1 MIGKIALIITVTI
14 FAFSIGFNGPANTET
29 NYSFSEVQR
38 DIDRLADQAQ
48 RGEEYDATIDGLV
61 AYVENGEIG
70 RSGQVR
76 ALLQLGEIAD
86 PDLQDYLI
94 GISEGEIQFENS
106 EQIRGYAHRAYWS
119 TRLANAGS
127 KAEEEQILLGGLEA
141 THVVLRDGKI
151 VEFTRKIDGKY
162 VKVTR
167 VKSSHIARWAG
178 AELCQRGYAK
188 HFDKIEARLKRSS
201 SVLREDKVVA
211 NCRVQLAALDKH
223 DSRLD
228 ALEEVL
234 AVINSAE
241 YDDQKRS
248 EEKNTLAWWA
258 LNELLEMGST
268 EADEVMFDHVIRAFE
283 RNRDKGYEYTSRL
296 AITFLHQ
303 RGWTYQD
310 YLDHGADPDDQS
322 LKREITLRN

>member
-1 MIGKIALIITVTI
+1 MIGKITLIITVTI

-29 NYSFSEVQR
+29 IYSFSEVQR

-48 RGEEYDATIDGLV
+48 RGEEYDAAIDGLV

-70 RSGQVR
+70 RSGQIR

-94 GISEGEIQFENS
+94 GISEGEVRFENS
-106 EQIRGYAHRAYWS
+106 EQIRGYAHRAYWA
-119 TRLANAGS
+119 TRLANAAD
-127 KAEEEQILLGGLEA
+127 KTEEEQILLDGLEA
-141 THVVLRDGKI
+141 THVVLRDGEILK
-151 VEFTRKIDGKY
+151 VTRRIDGEF

-167 VKSSHIARWAG
+167 FKSHLIAQWA
-178 AELCQRGYAK
+178 ATELCQRGYSK
-188 HFDKIEARLKRSS
+188 HFEKIETALKHYSS
-201 SVLREDKVVA
+201 DQRENKVVA

-223 DSRLD
+223 NTRLG

-234 AVINSAE
+234 AVINSAD
-241 YDDQKRS
+241 YDDPKRG
-248 EEKNTLAWWA
+248 EEKDVLAWWA
-258 LNELLEMGST
+258 LHELLEMRSL

-283 RNRDKGYEYTSRL
+283 RNRDEGYEYSSRL
-296 AITFLHQ
+296 AISLLHQ

-310 YLDHGADPDDQS
+310 YLDRGADPDDQS
-322 LKREITLRN
+322 LKREIILRN